1 MKGGRRHDRSDQ
13 EGIRRSTRLGVGR
26 KRWVSVLVAGLL
38 FLLGMVAVLATSS
51 TVAVST
57 LSNWSPGPKELRI
70 RGADISFTLQE
81 EAMGRTVTDNG
92 EALPIEQI
100 LARHGANYA
109 RLRVWVN
116 PPAGTSDLGAALTL
130 AARTHDAGMKLVL
143 DLHFS
148 DTWAD
153 RRSQQTPA
161 GWANLGTD
169 ALQATVESYTRDTVA
184 AFARQGT
191 PVDIVQIGNEVTRGF
206 LWPAGQIYRNGGEH
220 WAEFTDLLKAGIKGA
235 KEVDPARPPAIMIHI
250 DTGGDTDASAYF
262 FDHLQQHGV
271 AFDLIGLSYYPF
283 WNGSLAD
290 LSRNLDNLASRYG
303 KDIVI
308 AETAYPWTLASGE
321 DGPTVVN
328 DMLALPD
335 AALYRPTPQ
344 GQEMFFQALGKL
356 LRQVRGGHGA
366 GFFVWEPGWLPG
378 VAANADVG
386 DIHNNLTLFDWWG
399 RGLPALDAFYPTV
412 PPGG

>member
-1 MKGGRRHDRSDQ
+1 MG
-13 EGIRRSTRLGVGR
+13 
-26 KRWVSVLVAGLL
+26 
-38 FLLGMVAVLATSS
+38 VAVAMSTSC

-57 LSNWSPGPKELRI
+57 PSNRSPGLKELRV

-81 EAMGRTVTDNG
+81 EAINRTVNDNG
-92 EALPIEQI
+92 ETLPIEQI

-109 RLRVWVN
+109 RLRVWVD

-130 AARTHDAGMKLVL
+130 AARTRAAGMKLLL

-153 RRSQQTPA
+153 RSSQQTPA
-161 GWANLGTD
+161 AWANLGTD
-169 ALQATVESYTRDTVA
+169 ALQATVESYTRETVA

-191 PVDIVQIGNEVTRGF
+191 PVDIVQIGNEVTKGF
-206 LWPAGQIYRNGGEH
+206 LWPAGQIYRDGGEH

-235 KEVDPARPPAIMIHI
+235 KEAGPAPAPAIMIHT
-250 DTGGDTDASAYF
+250 DTGGEAGDSAYF
-262 FDHLQQHGV
+262 FAHLRQYGV

-290 LSRNLDNLASRYG
+290 LSRNLANLASRYS

-308 AETAYPWTLASGE
+308 AETAYPWTLSSGE
-321 DGPTVVN
+321 DGPTVLN
-328 DMLALPD
+328 NMQQLPD
-335 AALYRPTPQ
+335 AALYPPTPQ
-344 GQEMFFQALGKL
+344 GQEQFFQALGEV
-356 LRQVRGGHGA
+356 LRQVPGGHGA

-378 VAANADVG
+378 VGAGAGVG
-386 DIHNNLTLFDWWG
+386 DTHNNLTLFDWSG
-399 RGLPALDAFYPTV
+399 NRLPALDAFDPTV